1 MMGVPIPIPATG
13 GNQTGSAGIGVGAG
27 SAGNAA
33 PTRVP
38 EAAAPPAAEVE
49 AAAPQLRVLPN
60 ADPEIAAKAAPVPV
74 ARVTQSTGS
83 GIPES
88 ALRPSRTADVSHRSA
103 NTQDQASEAE
113 EKVVSLR
120 PEAEKGKL
128 RPRAKQEPGI
138 QMRGG

>member
-1 MMGVPIPIPATG
+1 M
-13 GNQTGSAGIGVGAG
+13 
-27 SAGNAA
+27 
-33 PTRVP
+33 R
-38 EAAAPPAAEVE
+38 EALEMPHQLGYRKQRPLRRPKSKLRLPAAS
-49 AAAPQLRVLPN
+49 
-60 ADPEIAAKAAPVPV
+60 IAERGSGDCRESGPVPV